1 MARAQIEMPEFLADP
16 FGSLARARREGWLAD
31 FGIGVGAVTYGDVR
45 TLLTDARLRASFT
58 DFLHGFGITSGPFYE
73 WMEMSPLN
81 QDGPEHL
88 RWRALMSRTFTPRS
102 VERIRPFLR
111 EAADELI
118 DAFADRGACEFVGE
132 FADAYPSLGLCE
144 LIGVPKAD
152 RDRFRGW
159 SNTVGLGFSPLELVE
174 RIGEVDDALSHLLA
188 YCGELAEARRAEPR
202 DDLVTRIA
210 QAAHEDGW
218 TARETRGFIAG
229 LVFAGHE
236 TTKNQLGWAIAVLSK
251 HPDVWDAVATGSVA
265 VADVVEEVLRFR
277 STVTSVG
284 RTVATPLEHG
294 GERLEQGTTLLL
306 SLWGADHDGNA
317 FPRPETFDVAAHQD
331 TPHMAFGYGAHH
343 CLGAALARAE
353 LQDGLASAG
362 RAPHLPHRRPGHRVE
377 AERRDHR
384 SATLADHVSR
394 PAAALTGR
402 RRERDARRRSRRQR
416 GDHHGAA
423 TPRPVA
429 LVGVAPPR
437 HRRARDHLDR
447 STASRRR
454 LISTSH
460 PC

>member
-1 MARAQIEMPEFLADP
+1 MARVHIEMPEFLADP
-16 FGSLARARREGWLAD
+16 FGSLERARRAGWLAD
-31 FGIGVGAVTYGDVR
+31 FGIGIGAVTYGDVR

-111 EAADELI
+111 DAAHELI
-118 DAFADRGACEFVGE
+118 DAFADRGECEFVGE

-144 LIGVPKAD
+144 LIGVPKED

-159 SNTVGLGFSPLELVE
+159 SNTVGLGFSPMELVQ

-202 DDLVTRIA
+202 DDLVPRIA
-210 QAAHEDGW
+210 QAAHDDGW
-218 TARETRGFIAG
+218 TPRETRGFIAG

-251 HPDVWDAVATGSVA
+251 HPEVWDGVAAGTVG

-277 STVTSVG
+277 SAVTSVG
-284 RTVATPLEHG
+284 RTVASPLEHR
-294 GERLEQGTTLLL
+294 GECLDQGTTLML
-306 SLWGADHDGNA
+306 SLWGADHDGA
-317 FPRPETFDVAAHQD
+317 AYSRPETFDIAGHQD

-353 LQDGLASAG
+353 LQDGLA
-362 RAPHLPHRRPGHRVE
+362 
-377 AERRDHR
+377 
-384 SATLADHVSR
+384 
-394 PAAALTGR
+394 ALT
-402 RRERDARRRSRRQR
+402 ARLSCPTV
-416 GDHHGAA
+416 GDDTAWKPNAGI
-423 TPRPVA
+423 TGPLRLPITF
-429 LVGVAPPR
+429 
-437 HRRARDHLDR
+437 RAR
-447 STASRRR
+447 
-454 LISTSH
+454 STS
-460 PC
+460 